1 MQVRMLDGGRTE
13 DQNKKDMCIRLFH
26 LPSSSLPSS
35 IFHLVRFG
43 SCKVW
48 AHMCRNA
55 WRLPGRWKMED
66 GRLEDGRW
74 KTERAGSLLLFP
86 ARLLRYTVD
95 THSLHVSLRTYV
107 GRDEKK
113 SARTT
118 RLPSSVFHSSVFHLP
133 LSVSPSSTVH
143 TCSLRPSNHD
153 REGMYMSPGSV
164 RTRERHRAWGRDD
177 APRSVS
183 LSTCARG
190 TFLMLTRT
198 NRARRLTLPGAT

>member
-1 MQVRMLDGGRTE
+1 MLGGGRTE

-133 LSVSPSSTVH
+133 LSVSLSSTVKPYIH
-143 TCSLRPSNHD
+143 VA
-153 REGMYMSPGSV
+153 SV
-164 RTRERHRAWGRDD
+164 RRTTTAKACICRRGRHARESGTVRGGGTM
-177 APRSVS
+177 PRV
-183 LSTCARG
+183 L
-190 TFLMLTRT
+190 
-198 NRARRLTLPGAT
+198 RLTVDLC